1 MNDFLVNA
9 MQKRGQVPD
18 IFTPDGFVAGQMI
31 VRALTKG
38 SASDVDKMISSLE
51 GWSFT
56 GPKGQQTIRA
66 SDHAMLQ
73 PMFQVKLTRERT
85 ASTRRR

>member
-1 MNDFLVNA
+1 
-9 MQKRGQVPD
+9 
-18 IFTPDGFVAGQMI
+18 MI

-38 SASDVDKMISSLE
+38 SPDDVDKMISALE

-73 PMFQVKLTRERT
+73 PMFQVKLVQNGDKFTTTVVKSLRAKYT
-85 ASTRRR
+85 APPEKK

>member
-1 MNDFLVNA
+1 
-9 MQKRGQVPD
+9 
-18 IFTPDGFVAGQMI
+18 MI

-38 SASDVDKMISSLE
+38 SVTDVSRMITALE

-56 GPKGQQTIRA
+56 GPKGQQTIRP

-73 PMFQVKLTRERT
+73 PMFQVKLVEAGGKFSTTVTKRLRAKYTAPPER
-85 ASTRRR
+85 R

>member
-1 MNDFLVNA
+1 
-9 MQKRGQVPD
+9 
-18 IFTPDGFVAGQMI
+18 MI
-31 VRALTKG
+31 VRALSQG
-38 SASDVDKMISSLE
+38 SADDVDKMIAALE

-73 PMFQVKLTRERT
+73 PMFQVKLVQSGDTYTTTVLKSLRARYT
-85 ASTRRR
+85 APPEKK